1 MTIDQYRH
9 YTAQRELLLVDALA
23 AKGKPSKGGRLP
35 AKCTLTVADGLEYKV
50 TPIEQETVAAYRKR
64 FMQLD
69 AAVKGMLGRTG
80 TLEPITV
87 TMQGK
92 IYHIDPTPDQQR
104 ELDSRKPKS
113 TKRYIETIAQQ
124 MGVDLN
130 KLGQYL

>member
-23 AKGKPSKGGRLP
+23 AKGKPTEGGRLP

-50 TPIEQETVAAYRKR
+50 TPIEQETVAAYRQR

-92 IYHIDPTPDQQR
+92 TYHIDPTPDQQKLLNDKKHK
-104 ELDSRKPKS
+104 EGL
-113 TKRYIETIAQQ
+113 RYAEKLAKQ
-124 MGVDLN
+124 MGLI
-130 KLGQYL
+130 